1 MQSMSDARRDRPCGT
16 MASVRPISA
25 YARAA
30 AAAALCIACAD
41 KPEGAPGAC
50 IADSAGPLHLVSSIP
65 RCRSDDWACRLKCR
79 TGDERSCIGLGYAA
93 NASGADDEARGFY
106 EKACRLGA
114 ANGCTNYAATVWAS
128 KSTDAEL
135 TCARR
140 TFERACTAKEPFACG
155 MVGRIMIESTTPPA
169 YANGRRYLS
178 AACDELGGFSCRV
191 LARHLESGKL
201 GDYPPEQV
209 PTLLKRACATGD
221 PDACGNHTTAAETF
235 K

>member
-1 MQSMSDARRDRPCGT
+1 MPGGSAPGPRHPGQVLYVAVAATTTTASGCASIRHRWLPEPAPTGSLLARRQ
-16 MASVRPISA
+16 
-25 YARAA
+25 
-30 AAAALCIACAD
+30 
-41 KPEGAPGAC
+41 
-50 IADSAGPLHLVSSIP
+50 
-65 RCRSDDWACRLKCR
+65 RCK

-114 ANGCTNYAATVWAS
+114 ANGCTNYAATVWAG
-128 KSTDAEL
+128 KSTDSEL

-221 PDACGNHTTAAETF
+221 PDACGNHTTAEETF